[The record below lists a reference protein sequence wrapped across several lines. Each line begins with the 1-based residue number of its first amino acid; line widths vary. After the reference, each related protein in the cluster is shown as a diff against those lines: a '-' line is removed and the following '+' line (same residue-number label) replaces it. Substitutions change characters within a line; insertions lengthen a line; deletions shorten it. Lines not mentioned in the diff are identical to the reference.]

1 MCKVKEEQPVPA
13 AQLVPALPGVLQNAS
28 LLQAGGLGHALRW
41 PLMGCLTDDLLLL
54 ELLCAAD
61 DVLVPGGELVSSR
74 PHENAPDAVTDTYMV
89 DGGRLL
95 LTLWHGRL
103 HEVIYRTQAESVEDA
118 SRRNDRLFAHYGQ
131 GDAWTEI
138 LDNGFGRTYRR
149 TDQQRYA
156 LWSYAMD
163 ITTFGTMGFH
173 QVKW

>member
-1 MCKVKEEQPVPA
+1 MCKLEVEQPVPV
-13 AQLVPALPGVLQNAS
+13 AQLVLALLGLLQNVS
-28 LLQAGGLGHALRW
+28 LLQAEERGHALRW
-41 PLMGCLTDDLLLL
+41 PLMGCLTDDLPLL

-61 DVLVPGGELVSSR
+61 EVRIPGELESSF
-74 PHENAPDAVTDTYMV
+74 PHENAPDAVTDTYVV

-103 HEVIYRTQAESVEDA
+103 HEVIYRTPAESVEDA

-131 GDAWTEI
+131 GDGWTEI

-156 LWSYAMD
+156 FWSYAMD